1 MLLEPVMTRRTGGL
15 DPCHD
20 LGMDAVQPTH
30 AEAAAFWN
38 SLNPECRATL
48 LDGYDGMHPWSLAA
62 QLDEAG
68 MLSERVPT
76 AGDRVVS
83 VAEEDASGRPLPAS
97 AGGVELVLA
106 PALVRIL
113 ERRDLADVD
122 PSG

>member
-1 MLLEPVMTRRTGGL
+1 
-15 DPCHD
+15 
-20 LGMDAVQPTH
+20 MDAVQPTQ